1 MSMKINEIKEI
12 FEKTPVDDIPKT
24 AAAFK
29 DDERSG
35 VKKLVERYEKKY
47 AAHLAELERLAEIS
61 AFEKGLREKGFRLI
75 AGIDEVGRGPL
86 AGPVMTAAVILPEN
100 CVIEGINDSKKLSP
114 AKREAL
120 SAVIK
125 EKAVSFAFGSASP
138 EEIDEINILQA
149 TYRAMRKAI
158 AALDP
163 EPDFV
168 LADAVTIPDIAVSQR
183 GIIHGDA
190 KSVSIG
196 AASIIAKVERDAM
209 MNIYGELYPGYG
221 FEKNKGYGSA
231 EHIEALKR
239 LGPCPIHRKSF
250 IKNFVEL

>member
-35 VKKLVERYEKKY
+35 VVKLVERYEKKY

-138 EEIDEINILQA
+138 EEIEKNHIV
-149 TYRAMRKAI
+149 RGM
-158 AALDP
+158 
-163 EPDFV
+163 
-168 LADAVTIPDIAVSQR
+168 ADL
-183 GIIHGDA
+183 
-190 KSVSIG
+190 
-196 AASIIAKVERDAM
+196 IIAKHR
-209 MNIYGELYPGYG
+209 NGETGRTQLRFKGEYTKFVTPDPSELKELAAQSGKG
-221 FEKNKGYGSA
+221 GKDEEEEKPRPKKRESEEDGGSFSDEDFDLPFGA
-231 EHIEALKR
+231 DDFGDEI
-239 LGPCPIHRKSF
+239 
-250 IKNFVEL
+250 